1 MAQDLRIVLFGS
13 GEVTALCLDQLLERG
28 VNVTGLVVSAQKE
41 AVDAD
46 LLTLAEA
53 VGIPTQDPADLRSRQ
68 FLAWLRD
75 EARPDL
81 LFSIAYQHRLPPEVL
96 RLPRL
101 GGLNW
106 HPSLLPR
113 HRGPD
118 PYFWTLYDGDLETGL
133 TIHLMEE
140 TFDSGDIVLQH
151 RLPILVHDTWGT
163 LARRLDVVAVQMVG
177 EVMDLLEANP
187 TQLPRRPQG
196 ATAKAYQRRPSQND
210 FNINWHGRAQAIVNL
225 VRACNP
231 HHGARTRFR
240 DSILFIFKANLSP
253 VPPRLLEEWRKGG
266 RKAMP
271 GEILATDSAGLLVQ
285 AGDHAV
291 RLEIVQRDADYLLSG
306 RDFACFER
314 VQAGEFMEELRL
326 VGSEL

>member
-1 MAQDLRIVLFGS
+1 MAQEFRIVLFGS

-28 VNVTGLVVSAQKE
+28 AAVTGLVVSAQE
-41 AVDAD
+41 GDVDAD

-53 VGIPTQDPADLRSRQ
+53 MGIPTQAPADLRSRQ
-68 FLAWLRD
+68 FLAWLRHECRAD
-75 EARPDL
+75 II
-81 LFSIAYQHRLPPEVL
+81 FSIAYQHRLPPEVL

-101 GGLNW
+101 GALNW
-106 HPSLLPR
+106 HPSLLPL

-118 PYFWTLYDGDLETGL
+118 PYFWALHDGDLETGL

-163 LARRLDVVAVQMVG
+163 LARRLDVVAVEMVR
-177 EVMDLLEANP
+177 EVMDLLEAHP

-196 ATAKAYQRRPSQND
+196 VTAMAYQRRPSQND

-231 HHGARTRFR
+231 NVGARTRFR
-240 DSILFIFKANLSP
+240 DGVLFVFKACLSP
-253 VPPRLLEEWRKGG
+253 VPSRLLEEWRKEG
-266 RKAMP
+266 RKALP
-271 GEILATDSAGLLVQ
+271 GKVLATDSAGLVVQ

-291 RLEIVQRDADYLLSG
+291 RLEIVQRDADYLLGG
-306 RDFACFER
+306 RDFACIER
-314 VQAGEFMEELRL
+314 VQAGEVMEELRL
-326 VGSEL
+326 VSSEL